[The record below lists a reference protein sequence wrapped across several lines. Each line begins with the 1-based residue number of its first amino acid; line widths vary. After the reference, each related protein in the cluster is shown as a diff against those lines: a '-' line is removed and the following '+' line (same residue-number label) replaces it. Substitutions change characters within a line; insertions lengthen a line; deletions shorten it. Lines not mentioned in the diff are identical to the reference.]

1 MTEALPTRWQI
12 YTGANP
18 TVERIIPEL
27 AVEIGLNESI
37 MLMQISFWISQS
49 KNVQDGVYW
58 TYHSVREM
66 HKKYFPYWSVTTIWR
81 TINNLKDS
89 GFILVTDEFNKRKKD
104 RTQWFALEPDKLST
118 LKSVLIAPA
127 LEISTGKLFQNETPL
142 SQNET
147 TLPETTTDIKK
158 TVASD
163 EAGDSSNAKSK
174 KTREP
179 NPMYDAI
186 KDIWGYTATM
196 NGAMAKMLTG
206 IATAKGWKEYNLE
219 TPIPPDGLRLWAK
232 WYRETALKGDE
243 SLNMLEERIKI
254 QSSITQ
260 WQETHQTVGEDGEVR
275 TASYVIGSD
284 DDPFKDEIID

>member
-1 MTEALPTRWQI
+1 MSIAVMTEVWKDAPVAGTELLLLLALADSANDDRECWPSLRHLQHKVRVSRPQLQKLITKLVNEGLIEKILKGGKGTKGRESNLYRI
-12 YTGANP
+12 LNMTGIAQD
-18 TVERIIPEL
+18 TCEVSQGIPVDAETG
-27 AVEIGLNESI
+27 ITQDTLNHHSESSI
-37 MLMQISFWISQS
+37 
-49 KNVQDGVYW
+49 
-58 TYHSVREM
+58 E
-66 HKKYFPYWSVTTIWR
+66 
-81 TINNLKDS
+81 
-89 GFILVTDEFNKRKKD
+89 
-104 RTQWFALEPDKLST
+104 
-118 LKSVLIAPA
+118 
-127 LEISTGKLFQNETPL
+127 
-142 SQNET
+142 
-147 TLPETTTDIKK
+147 

-163 EAGDSSNAKSK
+163 EAGDSANAKSK

-186 KDIWGYTATM
+186 KEIWGYTASM
-196 NGAMAKMLTG
+196 NGAMARMLTG
-206 IATAKGWKEYNLE
+206 IATQKGWKEYNLE
-219 TPIPPDGLRLWAK
+219 TPITPDGLRLWAK